1 MKQIFSF
8 VATLIFAL
16 MVGLNAQFVFA
27 QDVIRV
33 GGKNYQMHRV
43 ENSETLFS
51 IARKYEVS
59 QSELIE
65 ANPQLGKGLKSG
77 DTLRIPMKQTVVP
90 VPKGTPKSDFISHAV
105 KKGETVFSISQL
117 YGMALADLV
126 KCNPGIDT
134 ELNEGDI
141 LRVPRKNQSE
151 STVQQSVSQVTE
163 DAKFYYH
170 TVEPGENPSALARR
184 YNIRIQEFYASN
196 PETKERFQVGDV
208 VRIPKKAESAK
219 PSESSYFWREVEA
232 GDTFYS
238 YERKFGVGQKELL
251 ELNPELTDGLP
262 VGLKIKIPTAHL
274 TKNQLEDKDLVKY
287 SEYVVK
293 KGDTMYGLSSRLGID
308 EDLLREINPVLKTR
322 EPQLGETILT
332 PKGLAYKASSQ
343 PAASPVRVA
352 ANENVPFENK
362 AKSAFRLSKAPTDTF
377 TIALFLPL
385 YVDKNFSGVKEPEAE
400 SEETDDTGVAH
411 RSLYRASRNFVSF
424 YEGFILGLDSMR
436 RHGARIKL
444 QVYDTQSGSSFFD
457 KAQRNGGM
465 SQVDLIVGPVDAAH
479 QKAVSQFASK
489 HQIPMVSPLSASDSL
504 TVKNAY
510 YFQVAATK
518 KYTVRKTAE
527 YIGTSFYK
535 DNVVMVKLGGTLDSD
550 EVQAVATVR
559 EKLKSTATQKGSGS
573 VSFHEIEFG
582 GSASNIRK
590 ALKKDQ
596 LNVVH
601 IQAPANRNS
610 REVAL
615 TKAINAL
622 QVLAGEYKIVL
633 VGYSDYLRSKSIN
646 TEYFHRLSFT
656 YLTSSHV
663 DYSDLKVNKFIR
675 SYRNEFV
682 AEPNQFSF
690 RGYDVAMHFTQAY
703 LNYGKSYY
711 RALDEFSTNLLQ
723 VDFNFKRINDNG
735 GYMNQGLQVVR
746 LSPDFK
752 VDVVSKY
759 NNGKFLKLK

>member
-1 MKQIFSF
+1 MKRIFSF
-8 VATLIFAL
+8 VTALIFAL
-16 MVGLNAQFVFA
+16 LVGVQFQLASA

-59 QSELIE
+59 QNDLIE
-65 ANPQLGKGLKSG
+65 ANPLLSKGLKSG
-77 DTLRIPMKQTVVP
+77 DTIRIPLKQAVVP
-90 VPKGTPKSDFISHAV
+90 APKGASQSEFITHAV

-117 YGMALADLV
+117 YGMAQPDLV
-126 KCNPGIDT
+126 KCNPGIES
-134 ELNEGDI
+134 ELNEGDL
-141 LRVPRKNQSE
+141 LRVPRKTQSE
-151 STVQQSVSQVTE
+151 RLAQQAVSQVTE
-163 DAKFYYH
+163 DAKYYYH
-170 TVEPGENPSALARR
+170 TIEPGENPSALTRR

-208 VRIPKKAESAK
+208 VRIPKKVETAKPIESA
-219 PSESSYFWREVEA
+219 YFWREIEA

-238 YERKFGVGQKELL
+238 YERKFGVSQKELL
-251 ELNPELTDGLP
+251 ELNPELADGLP

-274 TKNQLEDKDLVKY
+274 TKNQLEDKNLVKY
-287 SEYVVK
+287 AEYVVK
-293 KGDTMYGLSSRLGID
+293 KGDTMYGLSTRFGMT
-308 EDLLREINPVLKTR
+308 EDQLREINPVLKTR

-332 PKGLAYKASSQ
+332 PKGLAYTASNQSS
-343 PAASPVRVA
+343 ASPVRVA

-362 AKSAFRLSKAPTDTF
+362 VKSAFRLSKTPTDTF

-385 YVDKNFSGVKEPEAE
+385 YVDKNFSGMKDVEVETEEPNE
-400 SEETDDTGVAH
+400 TGVAH

-424 YEGFILGLDSMR
+424 YEGFILGLDSIR
-436 RHGARIKL
+436 RQGARIKL
-444 QVYDTQSGSSFFD
+444 QVYDTQSGSNFFD

-465 SQVDLIVGPVDAAH
+465 SQVDLIVGPVDVAH
-479 QKAVSQFASK
+479 QKAVAQFALK
-489 HQIPMVSPLSASDSL
+489 NQIPLVSPLSASDSL

-518 KYTVRKTAE
+518 KYTIRKTAE
-527 YIGTSFYK
+527 YIGNSFYK
-535 DNVVMVKLGGTLDSD
+535 DNVVLLKLGGTLDAD
-550 EVQAVATVR
+550 EVQSTAIIR
-559 EKLKSTATQKGSGS
+559 EKLKNATSQKGSGS
-573 VSFHEIEFG
+573 ASLHEIEYG
-582 GSASNIRK
+582 GSAANIRK
-590 ALKKDQ
+590 VLKKDQ

-601 IQAPANRNS
+601 IQAPSNRNS

-622 QVLAGEYKIVL
+622 QVLASEYRIVL

-646 TEYFHRLSFT
+646 TEYFHKLSFT

-663 DYSDLKVNKFIR
+663 DYSDLNVNRFIR

-690 RGYDVAMHFTQAY
+690 RGFDVATHFTQAY
-703 LNYGKSYY
+703 MNYGKSYY
-711 RALDEFSTNLLQ
+711 RALDEFSTSLLQ
-723 VDFNFKRINDNG
+723 VDFNFKRTSDNG

-752 VDVVSKY
+752 VEVVSKY
-759 NNGKFLKLK
+759 NNGKFIKLK